1 MTYWNGHGMNG
12 WGFGFMTVGM
22 VLFWALLVLGIVVL
36 VRHLGRTGPPPPG
49 PPAPPPA
56 DPGRPRTDPEQLLA
70 ERFARGEID
79 AEEYRHRLET
89 LRTAGRPGSG

>member
-1 MTYWNGHGMNG
+1 MYWNGHGMNG
-12 WGFGFMTVGM
+12 WGFGLMTVGM

-36 VRHLGRTGPPPPG
+36 VRHLGRAEPPG
-49 PPAPPPA
+49 PGRGAPPPA
-56 DPGRPRTDPEQLLA
+56 DPGRPRTDPEQLLG

-89 LRTAGRPGSG
+89 LRTAGRAGSG